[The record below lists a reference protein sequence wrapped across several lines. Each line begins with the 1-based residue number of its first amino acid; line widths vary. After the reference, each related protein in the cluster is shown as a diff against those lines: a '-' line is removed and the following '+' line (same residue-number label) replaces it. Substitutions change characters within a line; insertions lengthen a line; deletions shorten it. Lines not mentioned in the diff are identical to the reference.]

1 MMKKFTSFLM
11 VLGILILAVTI
22 SGCTSDTETSYS
34 SFKTYN
40 NSLMSFDYPDS
51 WVIDYESTDSSGVY
65 FNSSNGEV
73 RVQIYD
79 IVSED
84 VHTGEEVYIG
94 RIFDSANYESKTIGN
109 KTYRFV
115 SEDDWF
121 AYAIDLP
128 DNKELYVRGNSKD
141 NEGLQKILETFQS
154 K

>member
-1 MMKKFTSFLM
+1 MKKITSISI
-11 VLGILILAVTI
+11 VLGILIFVVAI

-34 SFKTYN
+34 SFKTYD
-40 NSLMSFDYPDS
+40 NSLMSFDYPDN
-51 WVIDYESTDSSGVY
+51 WVIDYESTDSNGVY
-65 FNSSNGEV
+65 FNSSNGEI

-84 VHTGEEVYIG
+84 VHTGEKVYIG

-141 NEGLQKILETFQS
+141 DEGLQKILETFQS